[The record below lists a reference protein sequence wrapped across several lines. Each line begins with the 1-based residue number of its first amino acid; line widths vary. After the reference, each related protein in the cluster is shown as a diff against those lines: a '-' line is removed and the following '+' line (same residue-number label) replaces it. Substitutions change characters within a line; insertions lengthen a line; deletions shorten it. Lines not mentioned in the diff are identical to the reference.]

1 MPAHDR
7 TNPAAVH
14 GFLNLYKPSGIT
26 SMDALRRVKRST
38 GVRRK
43 SGKIGHA
50 GTLDP
55 LAQGVLPIC
64 FGQATRLM
72 EQVVAGRKRY
82 QMTVC
87 LGAVS
92 PTYDAEGDITPVADP
107 AGIDP
112 ETVRR
117 ALKPFIGVI
126 QQTPPMYSALKVDG
140 KRLYDLARAGREV
153 ARQPRPVEIHA
164 ITVNALD
171 LPLLSLTV
179 DCGKGTYL
187 RSLAHDLGQSL
198 GCGGYVTE
206 LTRTH
211 VGRFNASDGITPDA
225 LESAGADW
233 PQLIYP
239 IDWALRELPSLSLD
253 ATQARAIRN
262 GQPITAGDVVD
273 SRSFAAANG
282 IDGRPSAAHE
292 QRRAYDD
299 NDAFLALVELQPE
312 LRHWQP
318 IRVFNCPEPSPYA
331 GQMSPNAAPN
341 VA

>member
-1 MPAHDR
+1 MPAPDH
-7 TNPAAVH
+7 TSPAVN

-38 GVRRK
+38 GIRRK
-43 SGKIGHA
+43 VGHA

-82 QMTVC
+82 LMTVC

-92 PTYDAEGDITPVADP
+92 PTYDAEGEITTVADP
-107 AGIDP
+107 AGIDLDA
-112 ETVRR
+112 VRR
-117 ALKPFIGVI
+117 ALEPFIGVI

-153 ARQPRPVEIHA
+153 ERKSRQVAIYA

-187 RSLAHDLGQSL
+187 RSLAHDLGQAL

-206 LTRTH
+206 LTRTR
-211 VGRFNASDGITPDA
+211 VGGFDAANGITPDA

-233 PQLIYP
+233 QRLVYP
-239 IDWALRELPSLSLD
+239 VDWALRELPPLSLD
-253 ATQARAIRN
+253 ITQARAIRN
-262 GQPITAGDVVD
+262 GQAIRAGEGSD
-273 SRSFAAANG
+273 S
-282 IDGRPSAAHE
+282 DGRPISGGS
-292 QRRAYDD
+292 QRRAYDEHG
-299 NDAFLALVELQPE
+299 AFLALVEWQSE
-312 LRHWQP
+312 LRQWQP
-318 IRVFNCPEPSPYA
+318 VRVFNCPEPSPYA
-331 GQMSPNAAPN
+331 GHYDG
-341 VA
+341 

>member
-1 MPAHDR
+1 MPAPDR
-7 TNPAAVH
+7 SSPAAVH

-26 SMDALRRVKRST
+26 SMDALRRVKRIT
-38 GVRRK
+38 GIRRK
-43 SGKIGHA
+43 AGKIGHA

-92 PTYDAEGDITPVADP
+92 PTYDAEGDITPVTDP
-107 AGIDP
+107 AGIDQD
-112 ETVRR
+112 TINH
-117 ALKPFIGVI
+117 ALASFTGII

-140 KRLYDLARAGREV
+140 KRLYDLARAGHEV
-153 ARQPRPVEIHA
+153 ERQPRPIEIHA

-171 LPLLSLTV
+171 LPMLSLTV

-187 RSLAHDLGQSL
+187 RSLAHDLGQAL

-206 LTRTH
+206 LTRTR
-211 VGRFNASDGITPDA
+211 VGSFDASDGITPDA

-233 PQLIYP
+233 QRLLYP
-239 IDWALRELPSLSLD
+239 VDWALRELPALSLD
-253 ATQARAIRN
+253 AAQSRAIRN
-262 GQPITAGDVVD
+262 GQPIRLSD
-273 SRSFAAANG
+273 SPDSLAPP
-282 IDGRPSAAHE
+282 PSPGE
-292 QRRAYDD
+292 QRRAYAA
-299 NDAFLALVELQPE
+299 NGAFLALVELQPE
-312 LRHWQP
+312 LHHWQP
-318 IRVFNCPEPSPYA
+318 VRVFNCPEPSPYA
-331 GQMSPNAAPN
+331 GHYDG
-341 VA
+341 